1 MAASPKTPL
10 FLTAPATTQSLS
22 LSMDVCSPVN
32 INMEEDG
39 KSSTAAGG
47 NVLHQRPSPSRTPSH
62 MSHTLTL
69 PIKPNTS
76 GLLSA
81 KKSEKELDDIRK

>member
-1 MAASPKTPL
+1 M
-10 FLTAPATTQSLS
+10 
-22 LSMDVCSPVN
+22 SPVT

-39 KSSTAAGG
+39 KSITTAG
-47 NVLHQRPSPSRTPSH
+47 NVLHHRPSPSRTPSH

-69 PIKPNTS
+69 PIKPNTA

-81 KKSEKELDDIRK
+81 KKSEKELDEIQK